1 MFESVM
7 DIVIY
12 VTMAV
17 VIVLCAIGVPV
28 LGRMNRELDAKVKE
42 QWKAARMMGPLESVD
57 AQGVQCE
64 PLTEENPTVQVHAV
78 QDFPPTRWRH

>member
-12 VTMAV
+12 VTMGM

-42 QWKAARMMGPLESVD
+42 QWAAARRMGPLESVD
-57 AQGVQCE
+57 TKG
-64 PLTEENPTVQVHAV
+64 TEDPTVHVQAV
-78 QDFPPTRWRH
+78 QDFSPTPWRH